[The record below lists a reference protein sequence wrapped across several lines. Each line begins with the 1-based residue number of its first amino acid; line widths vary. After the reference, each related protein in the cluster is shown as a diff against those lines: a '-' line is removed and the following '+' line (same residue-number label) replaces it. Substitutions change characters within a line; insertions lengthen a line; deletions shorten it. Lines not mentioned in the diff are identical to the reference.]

1 MQNKGRLWVC
11 LFIIIVLSWLELQ
24 FFTEA
29 SGVAEF
35 TRQLAHILFLL
46 AIMGVGYYAWANNPL
61 KWLKQV
67 WLLAYAGVFLLILLI
82 GVLNRFINFSIG
94 FLDEIHL
101 VRVFFNSPLPFIML
115 MVLAYMQRQ
124 KQ

>member
-1 MQNKGRLWVC
+1 MC

-46 AIMGVGYYAWANNPL
+46 AIMVVGYYAWANNPL
-61 KWLKQV
+61 KWLKQL
-67 WLLAYAGVFLLILLI
+67 WLLAYVGVFLLIILI